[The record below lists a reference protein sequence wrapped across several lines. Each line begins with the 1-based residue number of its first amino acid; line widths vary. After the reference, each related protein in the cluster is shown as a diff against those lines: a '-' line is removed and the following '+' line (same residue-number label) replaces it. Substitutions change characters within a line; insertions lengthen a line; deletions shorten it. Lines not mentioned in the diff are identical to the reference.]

1 MPCQYTNDLGTINI
15 ADNVIAKIAGLS
27 AMESYGI
34 VGMSA
39 IDAKDGFY
47 NLLNMENLSKGVKV
61 STDGQHV
68 DISLY
73 VVLEFGVKIS
83 VVCDNI
89 IEKVKYNVEK
99 QTAMSVKNVNVF
111 VQGLRMNDK
120 K

>member
-15 ADNVIAKIAGLS
+15 SDNVIAKIAGLS

-47 NLLNMENLSKGVKV
+47 KLLNMENLAKGVKI
-61 STDGQHV
+61 SSDDSGLE
-68 DISLY
+68 ISLY

-89 IEKVKYNVEK
+89 IEKVKYNVER
-99 QTAMSVKNVNVF
+99 QTGMLVKNVNVF
-111 VQGLRMNDK
+111 VQGLRMNDNK
-120 K
+120 

>member
-39 IDAKDGFY
+39 ID
-47 NLLNMENLSKGVKV
+47 LSKGVKV